1 MVKRWTVGQS
11 HFLVV
16 RRAPRVRPRSF
27 PERTLVMSKKITTT
41 TPPTE
46 EYNKEQGWHRN
57 TELSVDVKTLLH
69 SDRRMKAGKE
79 YQGVLRR
86 DSEAQ
91 VEEFH
96 YCDPHYTFVE
106 TRSSAAG
113 KRNPRV
119 YEGRYVT
126 VTRWDDGSLH
136 PNLRPVRMDSGF
148 SVDAYAIGVCNE
160 LRNALKGLVEEE

>member
-1 MVKRWTVGQS
+1 MEALNIIKKSRAKDKLAWTM
-11 HFLVV
+11 
-16 RRAPRVRPRSF
+16 PRQEECRMKSNNF
-27 PERTLVMSKKITTT
+27 SRTADR
-41 TPPTE
+41 E
-46 EYNKEQGWHRN
+46 GWNRN
-57 TELSVDVKTLLH
+57 TDFCVDVKTLLR
-69 SDRRMKAGKE
+69 SDKCAKIGKS

-86 DSEAQ
+86 DMVCED
-91 VEEFH
+91 FH
-96 YCDPHYTFVE
+96 YEDHYTFVE
-106 TRSSAAG
+106 TRFSVTS

-160 LRNALKGLVEEE
+160 LRKALSGLVGEE

>member
-1 MVKRWTVGQS
+1 M
-11 HFLVV
+11 
-16 RRAPRVRPRSF
+16 
-27 PERTLVMSKKITTT
+27 
-41 TPPTE
+41 
-46 EYNKEQGWHRN
+46 NKFSGTANHEGWNRN
-57 TELSVDVKTLLH
+57 TDFCVDVKTLLR
-69 SDRRMKAGKE
+69 SDKCAKIGKS

-106 TRSSAAG
+106 TRPTPSG

-119 YEGRYVT
+119 YEGEYVT

-136 PNLRPVRMDSGF
+136 PNLRPVRIGAGF
-148 SVDAYAIGVCNE
+148 SVDAYAIAVCNE
-160 LRNALKGLVEEE
+160 IRNALKGLVEEEF

>member
-46 EYNKEQGWHRN
+46 EYNKEQGWNRN
-57 TELSVDVKTLLH
+57 TDFCVDVKTLLR
-69 SDRRMKAGKE
+69 SDKCAKIGKS

-106 TRSSAAG
+106 TLPLPVRKRS
-113 KRNPRV
+113 PRV
-119 YEGRYVT
+119 FEGKYIT
-126 VTRWDDGSLH
+126 VTHRSDGTFH
-136 PNLRPVRMDSGF
+136 PNFRPMKVDEGF

-160 LRNALKGLVEEE
+160 LRQALKGLVEEE

>member
-1 MVKRWTVGQS
+1 
-11 HFLVV
+11 
-16 RRAPRVRPRSF
+16 
-27 PERTLVMSKKITTT
+27 MSKKITTT

-46 EYNKEQGWHRN
+46 EYNREQGWNRN
-57 TELSVDVKTLLH
+57 TDFCVDVKTLLR
-69 SDRRMKAGKE
+69 SDKCAKIGKS

-86 DSEAQ
+86 DMVCED
-91 VEEFH
+91 FH
-96 YCDPHYTFVE
+96 YEDHYTFVE
-106 TRSSAAG
+106 TRSSVTS

-160 LRNALKGLVEEE
+160 LRNALKGLVEE